1 MKINGGVRFCEL
13 GVRSSIRA
21 MHVATELLGITNEN
35 VTGFDKVGYQRKE
48 AVLSS
53 FSEYLG
59 VNGISKNVDEK
70 VGRIMVSEKPLDI
83 ALANKGYFQIQTPYG
98 VQLTRD
104 GRFKLD
110 KDGSLLTLEDNK
122 VLSDSGV
129 PIKLHRVPEDL
140 KEVVVNRK
148 GTVSVFN
155 KQTRKLETVANLGIV
170 DSNGM
175 AVLSP
180 DVKQGYNEYSNVS
193 LQNEFLAVMPT
204 VRNFEANR
212 QMFIMNNTNMQ
223 KAIGQLGS
231 ASYGDS

>member
-59 VNGISKNVDEK
+59 VNGISKNVDEN

-83 ALANKGYFQIQTPYG
+83 ALANKGYFQIKTPYG

-110 KDGSLLTLEDNK
+110 KDGNLLTLEDNK

-140 KEVVVNRK
+140 KEVVINRK
-148 GTVSVFN
+148 GTVSIFN

-223 KAIGQLGS
+223 KAISQLGS
-231 ASYGDS
+231 AS

>member
-1 MKINGGVRFCEL
+1 MKINGGVRYCEL

-83 ALANKGYFQIQTPYG
+83 ALANKGYFQIKTPYG

-110 KDGSLLTLEDNK
+110 KDGNLLTLEDNK

-140 KEVVVNRK
+140 KEVVINRK
-148 GTVSVFN
+148 GTVSIFN
-155 KQTRKLETVANLGIV
+155 KQTRKLEAVANLGVV

-175 AVLSP
+175 AVLNP

-223 KAIGQLGS
+223 KAISQLGS
-231 ASYGDS
+231 AS

>member
-1 MKINGGVRFCEL
+1 MKINGGVRYCEL

-53 FSEYLG
+53 FAEYLG

-83 ALANKGYFQIQTPYG
+83 ALANKGYFQIKTPYG

-110 KDGSLLTLEDNK
+110 KDGNLLTLDDNK

-140 KEVVVNRK
+140 KEVVINRK
-148 GTVSVFN
+148 GTVSIFN
-155 KQTRKLETVANLGIV
+155 KQTRKLEAVANLGVV
-170 DSNGM
+170 DYNGM
-175 AVLSP
+175 AVLNP

-223 KAIGQLGS
+223 KAISQLGS
-231 ASYGDS
+231 AS

>member
-1 MKINGGVRFCEL
+1 MKIDGGVRYCEL

-53 FSEYLG
+53 FAEYLG

-83 ALANKGYFQIQTPYG
+83 ALANKGYFQVKTPYG

-110 KDGSLLTLEDNK
+110 KDGNLLTLEDIK

-140 KEVVVNRK
+140 KEVVINRK
-148 GTVSVFN
+148 GTVSIFN
-155 KQTRKLETVANLGIV
+155 KQTRKLEAVANLGVV

-175 AVLSP
+175 AVLNP

-204 VRNFEANR
+204 VRTFEANR

-223 KAIGQLGS
+223 KAISQLGS
-231 ASYGDS
+231 AS

>member
-83 ALANKGYFQIQTPYG
+83 ALANK
-98 VQLTRD
+98 R
-104 GRFKLD
+104 
-110 KDGSLLTLEDNK
+110 
-122 VLSDSGV
+122 
-129 PIKLHRVPEDL
+129 
-140 KEVVVNRK
+140 
-148 GTVSVFN
+148 
-155 KQTRKLETVANLGIV
+155 
-170 DSNGM
+170 
-175 AVLSP
+175 
-180 DVKQGYNEYSNVS
+180 
-193 LQNEFLAVMPT
+193 
-204 VRNFEANR
+204 
-212 QMFIMNNTNMQ
+212 
-223 KAIGQLGS
+223 
-231 ASYGDS
+231 

>member
-1 MKINGGVRFCEL
+1 MKINGGVRYCEL

-53 FSEYLG
+53 FAEYLG

-83 ALANKGYFQIQTPYG
+83 ALANKGYFQIKTSYG

-110 KDGSLLTLEDNK
+110 KDGNLLTLEDNK

-140 KEVVVNRK
+140 KEVVINRK
-148 GTVSVFN
+148 GTVSIFN
-155 KQTRKLETVANLGIV
+155 KQTRKLEAVANLGVV

-175 AVLSP
+175 AVLNP

-223 KAIGQLGS
+223 KAISQLGS
-231 ASYGDS
+231 AS

>member
-83 ALANKGYFQIQTPYG
+83 ALANKGYFQIQTSYG

-223 KAIGQLGS
+223 KAISQLGS
-231 ASYGDS
+231 AS

>member
-83 ALANKGYFQIQTPYG
+83 ALANKGYFQIKTPYG

-110 KDGSLLTLEDNK
+110 KDGNLLTLEDNK

-140 KEVVVNRK
+140 KEVVINRK
-148 GTVSVFN
+148 GTVSIFN
-155 KQTRKLETVANLGIV
+155 KQTRKLEAVANLGIV

-223 KAIGQLGS
+223 KAISQLGS
-231 ASYGDS
+231 AS

>member
-1 MKINGGVRFCEL
+1 MKINGGVRYCEL

-21 MHVATELLGITNEN
+21 MQVATELLGITNEN
-35 VTGFDKVGYQRKE
+35 VNGFDKIGYQRKD
-48 AVLSS
+48 AVVSS
-53 FSEYLG
+53 FAEYLG
-59 VNGISKNVDEK
+59 VDGISRNVDDK

-83 ALANKGYFQIQTPYG
+83 ALANKGYFQIQTPNG

-110 KDGSLLTLEDNK
+110 KNGYLLTLEDNN

-148 GTVSVFN
+148 GVVSVFN
-155 KQTRKLETVANLGIV
+155 GQSRKLEAVACLGIV
-170 DSNGM
+170 DANGM
-175 AVLSP
+175 AVINP
-180 DVKQGYNEYSNVS
+180 DVKQGFNEYSNVS

-204 VRNFEANR
+204 IRNFEANR

-223 KAIGQLGS
+223 KAISQLGS
-231 ASYGDS
+231 AS